1 MSAVF
6 TTSYNRKT
14 SITLCGVVVGHILLI
29 WALSLVQT
37 DQFVETHTPENA
49 INIRFI
55 RMNKTETIQESR
67 NQSQTHSSHSQVRS
81 TAQQQPMAKTAVT
94 HQQQSKVIQS
104 RESKTTTLDQPQQHV
119 QKKALPQAEVQ
130 SSQSHTETTQQQTA
144 QPSTKTEVNSSKQ
157 QTASGQSDALNAK
170 SGGKEGR
177 ENKQEQSAESAPKQ
191 QQPIVVSQ
199 VDILSFGKLNYD
211 DRELQNQQRLLIL
224 TIKINLKG
232 QPVDVQVKQGTGL
245 SHLDARGVQA
255 AQKAKFKPHI
265 LNGEAVA
272 MVVDFPIQL
281 KLGRNR

>member
-1 MSAVF
+1 MQLLVYIHNIAKPMSAVF

-29 WALSLVQT
+29 WALSLLQT

-67 NQSQTHSSHSQVRS
+67 NQTQTHASHSQVQS

-119 QKKALPQAEVQ
+119 QKKALAQAEVQ
-130 SSQSHTETTQQQTA
+130 SSQSHTEMTQ
-144 QPSTKTEVNSSKQ
+144 Q

-224 TIKINLKG
+224 TIKINPKG